1 MSITPHRPRMTDL
14 LVDNIGA
21 VRRLTLHRPSRRNA
35 LSPEL
40 VAALTAALRDADHDP
55 TVHAIV
61 VDGAPATD
69 GRAVF
74 CAGGDLG
81 ANLGATPNFAEQH
94 AARAGFAELL
104 LTFHRLGTPT
114 IAAVDG
120 VALGGGFGLV
130 LACDLAVVAHG
141 ARLGTPEVKRGLF
154 PMMISALIDEVL
166 PRKAAMELMLTGGEV
181 DGARAVELGIA
192 NHVVPSDQVLP
203 RALELANTIA
213 SLSPS
218 VVGLGRRAVQQ
229 QRGMSFEQ
237 KLLFLRD
244 QLTINLQL
252 DDAAEGVTAFMQKR
266 EPRWT
271 GR

>member
-1 MSITPHRPRMTDL
+1 MSDL
-14 LVDNIGA
+14 LVENTGP

-40 VAALTAALRDADHDP
+40 VAALTVALREADQDA

-61 VDGAPATD
+61 LDGAPSSD
-69 GRAVF
+69 GRATF

-81 ANLGATPNFAEQH
+81 GNVAATPHFAEQH
-94 AARAGFAELL
+94 SARAGFADLL

-130 LACDLAVVAHG
+130 LACDLAVVADT

-154 PMMISALIDEVL
+154 PMMISALLDEVL

-192 NHVVPSDQVLP
+192 NHVVAAEQVLQ
-203 RALELANTIA
+203 RAFELANTIA
-213 SLSPS
+213 CMSPA
-218 VVGLGRRAVQQ
+218 VVALGRRAVQT
-229 QRGMSFEQ
+229 QRGMSLEQ

-252 DDAAEGVTAFMQKR
+252 DDAAEGVAAFMQKR
-266 EPRWT
+266 EPRWM